1 MTPSPIRVQLPD
13 APTGLYL
20 QWMRYWRRV
29 ERKMLENPLL
39 HEIASK
45 ASAPFLHDEVARFIS
60 SELLVSIERQARRAR
75 TQGLPTV
82 APIIEGEREVLRQ
95 AVDYVIRRARWLHDL
110 NVSRR
115 MRIRPLPEE
124 PANLRAKALAVMH
137 LQLANDSSETSGSS
151 GA

>member
-1 MTPSPIRVQLPD
+1 MTASPIRVQLPD

-29 ERKMLENPLL
+29 ERKMRENPLL
-39 HEIASK
+39 HEIASQ

-60 SELLVSIERQARRAR
+60 SELLVAIERQARRAR
-75 TQGLPTV
+75 YEGRLTV
-82 APIIEGEREVLRQ
+82 APVIEGDREILRQ
-95 AVDYVIRRARWLHDL
+95 ALDYVIRRARWLHDL

-115 MRIRPLPEE
+115 MRIRPLAEG
-124 PANLRAKALAVMH
+124 PANLRAKALAIMH
-137 LQLANDSSETSGSS
+137 LQLADDSSEASGSS